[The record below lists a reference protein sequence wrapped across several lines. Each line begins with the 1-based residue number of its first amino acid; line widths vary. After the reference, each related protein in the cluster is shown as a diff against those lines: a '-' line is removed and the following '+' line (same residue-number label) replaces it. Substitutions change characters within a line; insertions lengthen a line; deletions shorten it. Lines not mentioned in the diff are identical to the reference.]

1 MDLNGRVAIVT
12 GGGTGIGRAIC
23 EALARAGVQGLVVN
37 YSRSADEAEAAAAG
51 LSGLG
56 ADALAVRADVT
67 DEDAV
72 AEMVGRAVDRWG
84 RLDILVNNAGTTRF
98 IPFPDLDAATD
109 EVWDELFA
117 INVKGAFRCVRLAA
131 PHLRRQ
137 RGAVINLGS
146 TAGLRGSGS
155 SLPYA
160 VSKAAVHHLTRTL
173 AVALAPEVRVNAIAP
188 GTVATNWYR
197 GRFGDEKADAAER
210 AVTETTPLRGVA
222 SAEDCAAAVIALL
235 ASDWVTG
242 QVLVVDG
249 GKHLTY

>member
-1 MDLNGRVAIVT
+1 VELKGTVAIVT

-23 EALARAGVQGLVVN
+23 LALARAGAAAVVVN
-37 YSRSADEAEAAAAG
+37 YARSAEAAAATVAE
-51 LSGLG
+51 LQAAG
-56 ADALAVRADVT
+56 AEAVAVRADVT
-67 DEDAV
+67 EEAAV
-72 AEMVGRAVDRWG
+72 AEMVSGAVDRWG
-84 RLDILVNNAGTTRF
+84 RLDVLVNNAGATRF
-98 IPFPDLDAATD
+98 IPFTDLDAATD
-109 EVWDELFA
+109 EVWDELIG
-117 INVKGAFRCVRLAA
+117 INVKGSFRCTRLAA
-131 PHLRRQ
+131 PHLRLSH
-137 RGAVINLGS
+137 GAVINLGS

-160 VSKAAVHHLTRTL
+160 VSKAAVHHLTKTL

-197 GRFGDEKADAAER
+197 GRFGNEKADEAEQR
-210 AVTETTPLRGVA
+210 VRESTPLQGVA
-222 SAEDCAAAVIALL
+222 SAEDCAAAALGLL

>member
-1 MDLNGRVAIVT
+1 MDLSGRVAIVT

-23 EALARAGVQGLVVN
+23 EALVKGGAQGVVVN
-37 YSRSADEAEAAAAG
+37 YSRSAEAAEASAAQLREA
-51 LSGLG
+51 G

-67 DEDAV
+67 DEAAV
-72 AEMVGRAVDRWG
+72 AQMVSGAVDRWG

-109 EVWDELFA
+109 EVWDELYA
-117 INVKGAFRCVRLAA
+117 INVKGAFRCARLAA
-131 PHLRRQ
+131 PHLRRE
-137 RGAVINLGS
+137 RGAIINLGS

-173 AVALAPEVRVNAIAP
+173 AVALAPDVRVNAIAP

-210 AVTETTPLRGVA
+210 AAAETTPLRGVA
-222 SAEDCAAAVIALL
+222 TAEDCAAAVMGLL

-249 GKHLTY
+249 GKELTY

>member
-1 MDLNGRVAIVT
+1 MDLSGRVAIVT

-23 EALARAGVQGLVVN
+23 EALVRAGTHGLVVN
-37 YSRSADEAEAAAAG
+37 YSRSSEAAEATAAQLRAAG
-51 LSGLG
+51 T
-56 ADALAVRADVT
+56 DAVAVRADVT
-67 DEDAV
+67 DEAAV
-72 AEMVGRAVDRWG
+72 ARMVATVVDTWG
-84 RLDILVNNAGTTRF
+84 RLDVLVNNAGITRF
-98 IPFPDLDAATD
+98 IPFADLDAATD
-109 EVWDELFA
+109 DVWDELLA
-117 INVKGAFRCVRLAA
+117 TNLKGSFRCARLAA

-137 RGAVINLGS
+137 RGAIINVGS

-210 AVTETTPLRGVA
+210 AAAEATPLRGVA
-222 SAEDCAAAVIALL
+222 TAGDCAAAAVGLL

-249 GKHLTY
+249 GKHLNY

>member
-23 EALARAGVQGLVVN
+23 EALARSDVQGLVVN
-37 YSRSADEAEAAAAG
+37 YSRSAEEAEATAAR
-51 LSGLG
+51 LREMG

-67 DEDAV
+67 DDDAV
-72 AEMVGRAVDRWG
+72 AEMVSLAVDRWG

-98 IPFPDLDAATD
+98 IPFHDLDAATD

-117 INVKGAFRCVRLAA
+117 TNVKGSFRCARLAA

-188 GTVATNWYR
+188 GTVATNWFR

-210 AVTETTPLRGVA
+210 AVAETTPLRGVA
-222 SAEDCAAAVIALL
+222 TAEDCADAIIGLL